1 LFFRDRFFFDNT
13 KGFTN
18 RLKKGGSGKMSTTG
32 VRTSVEELK
41 QQFEIDVDPFWN
53 ETNQARLAKSIAKL
67 EAGKGK
73 PHELFEH

>member
-1 LFFRDRFFFDNT
+1 
-13 KGFTN
+13 
-18 RLKKGGSGKMSTTG
+18 MSTTG

-73 PHELFEH
+73 PHELFEHCALTGIW

>member
-1 LFFRDRFFFDNT
+1 
-13 KGFTN
+13 
-18 RLKKGGSGKMSTTG
+18 MSTTG

-73 PHELFEH
+73 PHELLEH